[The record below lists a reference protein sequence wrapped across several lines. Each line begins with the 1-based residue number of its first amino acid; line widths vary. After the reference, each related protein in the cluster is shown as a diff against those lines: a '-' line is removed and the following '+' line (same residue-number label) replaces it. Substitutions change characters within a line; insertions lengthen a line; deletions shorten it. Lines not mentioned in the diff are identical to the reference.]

1 MTTTERSTSRRR
13 WSKDA
18 VRLAAWGTGAATFLG
33 SVAAIAVAPKPAPGE
48 DGTTIAQ
55 ADAPAAERHVIRRI
69 IVIEPSEPS
78 APVAVLQEPA
88 ATQPASAP
96 PPAPATSTGG
106 S

>member
-1 MTTTERSTSRRR
+1 MTTTERAPSRRR

-33 SVAAIAVAPKPAPGE
+33 RVAAIAVAPKPTPSNGV
-48 DGTTIAQ
+48 GFSQ
-55 ADAPAAERHVIRRI
+55 AEAPAAERHVIRRI

-78 APVAVLQEPA
+78 APVAVLQEPVA
-88 ATQPASAP
+88 PQPAAAP